1 MGFFNRLTNFGQS
14 ARSFVDR
21 GINFGRKSV
30 NTLRRSLGKITSFV
44 DEMLD
49 VARNYP
55 ILSDLAAQL
64 EANPHYAHARQMGD
78 DLDELLGSADGALDS
93 IEGVVDNIGGAF
105 GAGGRPAGPHYPEPD
120 REREMPDMGYGE
132 DYGGREMAIGAT

>member
-1 MGFFNRLTNFGQS
+1 MGFFNRLTSGFGAK

-30 NTLRRSLGKITSFV
+30 NALRRTLGKVNSYV

-55 ILSDLAAQL
+55 ILSDLARQL
-64 EANPHYAHARQMGD
+64 EANPHYAHARQMSE
-78 DLDELLGSADGALDS
+78 DLDELLGSADEAINS
-93 IEGVVDNIGGAF
+93 IEGVADGIGGAF
-105 GAGGRPAGPHYPEPD
+105 NSFGRGNVPHYPEPD
-120 REREMPDMGYGE
+120 RQVDLGYDD
-132 DYGGREMAIGAT
+132 DYVNPGVPVGAA